1 MGLPDRGRFQKILL
15 EINFDIN
22 EYIPITGYEA
32 VPIEESSELLSGN
45 IGESPEMDNTEI
57 NLESNTSKSSYSVDL
72 ETQNENIIDPRVS
85 DIQTDNAEDENVR
98 GTGLE

>member
-1 MGLPDRGRFQKILL
+1 
-15 EINFDIN
+15 
-22 EYIPITGYEA
+22 
-32 VPIEESSELLSGN
+32 
-45 IGESPEMDNTEI
+45 MDNTEI